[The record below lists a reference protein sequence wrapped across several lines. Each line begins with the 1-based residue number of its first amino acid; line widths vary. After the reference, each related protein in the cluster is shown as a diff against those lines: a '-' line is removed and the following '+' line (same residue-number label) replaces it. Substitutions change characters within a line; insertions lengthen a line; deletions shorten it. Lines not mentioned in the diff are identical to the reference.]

1 MPSFHQVIHKDGSS
15 GDIVQC
21 SHDPCSLHGE
31 LDIHADTLEE
41 AYDMLYQHG
50 HDGMSMQGGHHPH
63 ITRRIFQSLKKTAVP
78 FLMVA
83 MMSSLSACGASQGY
97 DNSSVLDN
105 PSPATSQS
113 SSPYASTDD
122 AARQP
127 NGSSGTYDK
136 AKAKEYSE
144 KAKNAYESMKS
155 KSKGY
160 IDELESSSDSLS
172 SSSKSGGSGAD
183 GVPSSLAANTD
194 ITMADLK
201 SLKVVANHGR
211 SSSYNR
217 KEWSDSRFAAYGS
230 KSCWSVRDEV
240 IKRQADPGTL
250 KISPDGCSVEAVSFT
265 DPYSGKKISEGN
277 KKDVAKNIQIDHM
290 VPVSYMNSNGGS
302 SWDSAMK
309 AAYYNDMD
317 MGHLIAVSSEE
328 NSIKSDSGPSGY
340 LPPAGG
346 KYSLAYAQD
355 WVSVIRKYE
364 SQGVNAT
371 IEQSD
376 YDAIMKIFDEN
387 NVR

>member
-15 GDIVQC
+15 GEIVQC
-21 SHDPCSLHGE
+21 AHDPCSLHGE

-41 AYDMLYQHG
+41 AYDMMYQHG

-83 MMSSLSACGASQGY
+83 MMSSLSACGTTQGY

-105 PSPATSQS
+105 PSPTTSQS
-113 SSPYASTDD
+113 SSPQSSSNDD
-122 AARQP
+122 NSQSSD
-127 NGSSGTYDK
+127 GTSGTYDK
-136 AKAKEYSE
+136 EKAKEYSE
-144 KAKNAYESMKS
+144 KAQSAYESMKS
-155 KSKGY
+155 KAKGY
-160 IDELESSSDSLS
+160 LDELESSSDSS
-172 SSSKSGGSGAD
+172 SNSGGSD
-183 GVPSSLAANTD
+183 VNGVPSSLAANTG
-194 ITMADLK
+194 ITMSDLK
-201 SLKVVANHGR
+201 SLKVVSNHGR

-217 KEWSDSRFAAYGS
+217 KEWSDSRFIAYGS

-250 KISPDGCSVEAVSFT
+250 KISSDGCSVEAVSFT
-265 DPYSGKKISEGN
+265 DPYSGKKISEDN

-302 SWDSAMK
+302 SWNSSLKD
-309 AAYYNDMD
+309 AYYNDMD

-328 NSIKSDSGPSGY
+328 NSIKSDSGPSEY
-340 LPPAGG
+340 LPPAGS

-355 WVSVIRKYE
+355 WVSVIKKYE
-364 SQGVNAT
+364 SQGANAT

-376 YDAIMKIFDEN
+376 YDAIMKIFNEN
-387 NVR
+387 NVQ